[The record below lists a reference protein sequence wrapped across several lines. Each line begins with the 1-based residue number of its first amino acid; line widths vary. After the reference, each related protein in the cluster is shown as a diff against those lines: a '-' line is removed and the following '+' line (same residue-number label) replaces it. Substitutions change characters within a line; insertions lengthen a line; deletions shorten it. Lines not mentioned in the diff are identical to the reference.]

1 MDRDYILNHIEDFSA
16 EQLFEFI
23 KRDVVSLRQ
32 LQETGELDASK
43 RTAIQ
48 IYLTKETEK
57 DEKSWNIAKNQNTE
71 VAYQDYLIKF
81 SNGKYA
87 VEAEKFLIDFKKTRE
102 EEEAEKKRIL
112 EALKLNPNAYPPSI
126 IRKYLM
132 DGSISESSLLEIGI
146 PAEIISKIY
155 QIDNQPVWEL
165 GKTPDS
171 IPDGYTEVYFWGI
184 RGSGKTTA
192 LAAVLSTANKLGYLE
207 IAQGPG
213 YDYMLQLQNLF
224 NNEIAT
230 LPAASPVDN
239 TQYLPFT
246 LKKANER
253 DYRSVSLIE
262 LSGEIFQCFLYKNA
276 NRQLPSPQ
284 HEDTFNTLLQF
295 LKGKNRKLH
304 FFFVDYDRANKVDQ
318 DRYTQAN
325 YLNAAAT
332 FFNNPEYNI
341 FNNTADAIYI
351 VTTKSDL
358 MSGDNQSMV
367 SQVSQYLNENNFTA
381 FVNSLKAKCEKHSI
395 NNKRLLATPFSLG
408 KVYFTEIC
416 EFDDTTAKN
425 IIDIFMRRIPSSKN
439 SVLDIF
445 NK

>member
-1 MDRDYILNHIEDFSA
+1 
-16 EQLFEFI
+16 
-23 KRDVVSLRQ
+23 
-32 LQETGELDASK
+32 
-43 RTAIQ
+43 
-48 IYLTKETEK
+48 
-57 DEKSWNIAKNQNTE
+57 
-71 VAYQDYLIKF
+71 
-81 SNGKYA
+81 
-87 VEAEKFLIDFKKTRE
+87 
-102 EEEAEKKRIL
+102 
-112 EALKLNPNAYPPSI
+112 
-126 IRKYLM
+126 
-132 DGSISESSLLEIGI
+132 
-146 PAEIISKIY
+146 
-155 QIDNQPVWEL
+155 
-165 GKTPDS
+165 
-171 IPDGYTEVYFWGI
+171 
-184 RGSGKTTA
+184 
-192 LAAVLSTANKLGYLE
+192 
-207 IAQGPG
+207 
-213 YDYMLQLQNLF
+213 
-224 NNEIAT
+224 
-230 LPAASPVDN
+230 
-239 TQYLPFT
+239 
-246 LKKANER
+246 
-253 DYRSVSLIE
+253 
-262 LSGEIFQCFLYKNA
+262 
-276 NRQLPSPQ
+276 
-284 HEDTFNTLLQF
+284 LLQF